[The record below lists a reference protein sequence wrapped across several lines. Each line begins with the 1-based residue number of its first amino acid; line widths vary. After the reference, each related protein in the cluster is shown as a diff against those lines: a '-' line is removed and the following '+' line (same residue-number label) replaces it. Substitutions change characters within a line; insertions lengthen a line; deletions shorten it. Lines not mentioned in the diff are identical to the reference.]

1 MTCIFLQ
8 PYVLS
13 STFVP
18 LELNVLSMPKSIHT
32 LSHSSF
38 KIHFSY
44 KSFSDPLP
52 TQTMLGSLPR
62 DLKTPQL
69 IILHLLVL
77 KVCWGRSTKMCWEY
91 NFSCH
96 WIKNIGMGASSWAKS
111 IPFTLYWIMIHAYG
125 WDSWLCVTPIPFP
138 FLLSWLWIHLCVYNV
153 LYHLPYLNQGNG
165 VSVKG
170 IRVLHIYVTISS
182 QLFVHKFHHIVT
194 LYQCTN
200 GRNLAIS
207 GTRR

>member
-52 TQTMLGSLPR
+52 TQTMLGSLPQR
-62 DLKTPQL
+62 SQNSPTHNFTSTCPQSVLSEVGVPKCVGNTTSHATGSKT
-69 IILHLLVL
+69 
-77 KVCWGRSTKMCWEY
+77 
-91 NFSCH
+91 
-96 WIKNIGMGASSWAKS
+96 
-111 IPFTLYWIMIHAYG
+111 
-125 WDSWLCVTPIPFP
+125 
-138 FLLSWLWIHLCVYNV
+138 
-153 LYHLPYLNQGNG
+153 
-165 VSVKG
+165 
-170 IRVLHIYVTISS
+170 
-182 QLFVHKFHHIVT
+182 
-194 LYQCTN
+194 
-200 GRNLAIS
+200 
-207 GTRR
+207 